1 MSISVF
7 PSDPKALQP
16 SKETF
21 SALSKKSTL
30 QGSQQSFDAFME
42 VMDVDYTLQREQN
55 DTASDSLIEPD
66 SSTPVITDGP
76 VMSEQLP
83 QKQNDHSTAN
93 NDIKSSSVEVEETV
107 VTESKVIDEPAEVD
121 SSVQALADI
130 VHSKD

>member
-7 PSDPKALQP
+7 PSDPKTLQP
-16 SKETF
+16 SKDTF

-30 QGSQQSFDAFME
+30 QGTQQSFDAFME

-83 QKQNDHSTAN
+83 QKQNDTSPVT
-93 NDIKSSSVEVEETV
+93 TV
-107 VTESKVIDEPAEVD
+107 NIGSGY
-121 SSVQALADI
+121 
-130 VHSKD
+130 